1 MQQIRL
7 KSVVQKLCLVSVYL
21 LFLTVQLHLK
31 YTFSDVVFS
40 DYATST
46 LNNGKSG
53 INLSS
58 VEKSQDN
65 KPAVQ
70 KLRLNKRYV
79 HQDVFL
85 IFSLIDKLENNFY
98 IKRDEAVIPT
108 CKVSN
113 VSISHALLRGPPQ
126 STAFSC

>member
-1 MQQIRL
+1 MRQIRL

-21 LFLTVQLHLK
+21 LFLTVQLNLK
-31 YTFSDVVFS
+31 YTFSDIVFS
-40 DYATST
+40 DYSTSL

-53 INLSS
+53 IKISS
-58 VEKSQDN
+58 VDKSQDS
-65 KPAVQ
+65 KPVVQ

-85 IFSLIDKLENNFY
+85 IFSFNNELVNNFY
-98 IKRDEAVIPT
+98 INVGKAIIPT
-108 CKVSN
+108 LKVSN

-126 STAFSC
+126 FIASSC